1 MELLTYVDIFLV
13 ACGMWNWICRM
24 RDITLRDIAIPNPKS
39 IPHQG
44 RERIPRNLGPP
55 TDDEPF
61 RYEFA
66 APLGT

>member
-39 IPHQG
+39 IL
-44 RERIPRNLGPP
+44 RSACLLSSRN
-55 TDDEPF
+55 
-61 RYEFA
+61 
-66 APLGT
+66 